1 MFTWATFAER
11 KKETMSNTNSAYIR
25 YTRFVL
31 IFVFV
36 VIAAGGIVRMTQ
48 SGMGCP
54 DWPRCFGSWIPPTD
68 ASQLPADYEK
78 YLRQQ
83 DIDHTFNAQHT
94 WTEYINR
101 LLGALLGIWILIHV
115 IWSYRK
121 FFKTRPSIFW
131 LSFSLLIATAFQA
144 WLGKRIVDTNLAVVK
159 ITIHMLVA
167 LLLAIIPAIIMRRLN
182 DVASVQDKGVKWLTI
197 ASLVFLLIQIVLGTE
212 VREQVDEIS
221 RSLNY
226 MQRELWIERLDVYFI
241 LHKSFAW
248 AASVCCIALFWRSLP
263 YKALS
268 GLGTGIFIAVI
279 ITMVL
284 GMSLNYLN
292 VPAIAQP
299 LHLICASAL
308 FVLAYALLL
317 RVK

>member
-1 MFTWATFAER
+1 
-11 KKETMSNTNSAYIR
+11 MSSSNSAYIR
-25 YTRFVL
+25 YTKFVL
-31 IFVFV
+31 VFVFV

-121 FFKTRPSIFW
+121 FIKTKPVIFW
-131 LSFSLLIATAFQA
+131 LSFLLLLATGIQG
-144 WLGKRIVDTNLAVVK
+144 WLGKRIVDANLAVVK
-159 ITIHMLVA
+159 ITTHMLVA
-167 LLLAIIPAIIMRRLN
+167 LVIAIVPVIILRKLKAITP
-182 DVASVQDKGVKWLTI
+182 VQDKGTKWLALTTLLLL
-197 ASLVFLLIQIVLGTE
+197 LVQIVLGTE
-212 VREQVDEIS
+212 VREQIDEIS

-226 MQRELWIERLDVYFI
+226 LQRELWIGRLDFFFT
-241 LHKSFAW
+241 LHKAFAW
-248 AASVCCIALFWRSLP
+248 VAAICCVALFWRALP
-263 YKALS
+263 HKELA
-268 GLGTGIFIAVI
+268 GLGAWTFVVVLLTLLLG
-279 ITMVL
+279 L
-284 GMSLNYLN
+284 GMNYLN

-299 LHLICASAL
+299 LHLLSSSLL
-308 FVLAYALLL
+308 FVLVYALLL

>member
-1 MFTWATFAER
+1 
-11 KKETMSNTNSAYIR
+11 MSSSNGAYIR

-31 IFVFV
+31 VFVFV

-115 IWSYRK
+115 IWSFRK
-121 FFKTRPSIFW
+121 FFRTKSSIFW
-131 LSFSLLIATAFQA
+131 LSLFLLISTAIQA
-144 WLGKRIVDTNLAVVK
+144 WLGKRIVDANLAVVK
-159 ITIHMLVA
+159 ITTHMIVA
-167 LLLAIIPAIIMRRLN
+167 LVIAIIPVIILRKLK
-182 DVASVQDKGVKWLTI
+182 DITPVQDKGTKWLIILTLLLL
-197 ASLVFLLIQIVLGTE
+197 LVQIVLGTE
-212 VREQVDEIS
+212 VREQIDEIS

-226 MQRELWIERLDVYFI
+226 QQRNLWIGRLDFFFT

-248 AASVCCIALFWRSLP
+248 AAAICCVALFWRALP
-263 YKALS
+263 HKVLS
-268 GLGTGIFIAVI
+268 GLGAWTFVVVLLTLLLG
-279 ITMVL
+279 L
-284 GMSLNYLN
+284 GMNYLN

-299 LHLICASAL
+299 LHLMSSSLL
-308 FVLAYALLL
+308 FVLVYALLL